1 MKVANRLFSALFI
14 FSLLN
19 FGCTSSKVTTTNL
32 PSLALKGKLLFEEKY
47 ASPEIYTKEAQ
58 PVANGWKVSV
68 NHSEWGRIKGGVES
82 KWTTGHMPVLTY
94 EGSFQDAIIEVDF
107 RYFAEEGKWSACRVS
122 ATNPAL
128 NPRAYAISVWANQDN
143 KAREKGMVL
152 EHDEWKPGVITTVE
166 NKPAVWESGK
176 WYKLTL
182 EFVGNYARATCNGVT
197 VYGTQEKF
205 GMPKTHIFLGT
216 GTTRTEIRNFKVY
229 EATKNPKW
237 VAVSSAKN

>member
-1 MKVANRLFSALFI
+1 MIKIANTLFFGLLIVCLFVCGCSTSKVPT
-14 FSLLN
+14 
-19 FGCTSSKVTTTNL
+19 TSSS
-32 PSLALKGKLLFEEKY
+32 SLAVKGKLLFEDKFTT
-47 ASPEIYTKEAQ
+47 PETYTKDAQ
-58 PVANGWKVSV
+58 PVGDGWNVKI
-68 NHSEWGRIKGGVES
+68 NHSEWARIKGGVES

-94 EGSFQDAIIEVDF
+94 EGKFQDAIIEVDF
-107 RYFAEEGKWSACRVS
+107 RYFAEDGKWSACRLS

-128 NPRAYAISVWANQDN
+128 NPRAYAVSVWANQDN

-166 NKPAVWESGK
+166 TKPAVWESGK

-182 EFVGNYARATCNGVT
+182 EFVGNYARATCNGVS

-205 GMPKTHIFLGT
+205 GMPKTHIYLGT
-216 GTTRTEIRNFKVY
+216 GTTKTEIRNFKVY

-237 VAVSSAKN
+237 VTPK